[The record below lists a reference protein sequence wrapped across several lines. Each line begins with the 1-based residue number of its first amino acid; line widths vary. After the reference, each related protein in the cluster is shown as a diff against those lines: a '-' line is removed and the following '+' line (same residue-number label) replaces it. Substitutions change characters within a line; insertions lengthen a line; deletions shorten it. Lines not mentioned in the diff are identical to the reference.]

1 MEVILFRLIK
11 VIHIEQ
17 IACRIIHYFFFLIV
31 RTLSMCSAKSATDV
45 VKKNLTFQSSQ
56 EKYSEMK
63 SNIEER
69 SYGKNVTFKM
79 RT

>member
-1 MEVILFRLIK
+1 
-11 VIHIEQ
+11 
-17 IACRIIHYFFFLIV
+17 
-31 RTLSMCSAKSATDV
+31 MCSAKSATDV

-69 SYGKNVTFKM
+69 SFGKNVTFKM